1 MIKMNIM
8 ETPIMPLRAASRVF
22 TQVFLRG
29 KGSLSMHGD
38 AHTGCHYPALQSRRF
53 IQNLP
58 LLRQLLPAV
67 LFAMSILPGAAFAI
81 KAPTVNASGYLL
93 VDVESGQA
101 LSEQN
106 ADARLEP
113 ASLTKIMTAHVVFSE
128 IKADRISLQDMV
140 LISEKAWKME
150 GSKMFIEVNKQV
162 SVEELLK
169 GLIIQS
175 GNDAAVALA
184 EHVAGSEEAFAEL
197 MNKHAAQLGMNG
209 THFVNSSGMPDK
221 NHYTTP
227 RDIALVTEAT
237 ILEFPEFY
245 KWYAEKEYTYNKIK
259 QPNRNRLLWRDE
271 SVDGVKTG
279 HTQAAGYCLVSSA
292 KREGTRLISVIM
304 GTNSDSSR
312 IVESRKLLNWGFR
325 FFETSTLFKR
335 GEELKSVRIWKGDV
349 DTLSV
354 GVGDDVF
361 IRYPR
366 DMKDKLSAKLSISTP
381 LEAPVSKG
389 QQIGSIDIMLQDDK
403 LKIVPLIALEDV
415 KEAGIFGWLVDTA
428 LQWFE

>member
-1 MIKMNIM
+1 MIKIKTMKTI
-8 ETPIMPLRAASRVF
+8 IMPLRATPPTHGLMQR
-22 TQVFLRG
+22 
-29 KGSLSMHGD
+29 LSM
-38 AHTGCHYPALQSRRF
+38 R
-53 IQNLP
+53 
-58 LLRQLLPAV
+58 RQLLPVA
-67 LFAMSILPGAAFAI
+67 LLLLSILPGVSFAV

-93 VDVESGQA
+93 VDVESGQV

-140 LISEKAWKME
+140 LISEKAWKMT
-150 GSKMFIEVNKQV
+150 GSKMFIEVNKQIP
-162 SVEELLK
+162 VEALLK

-209 THFVNSSGMPDK
+209 THFVNASGMPDE

-237 ILEFPEFY
+237 ILEYPEFY
-245 KWYAEKEYTYNKIK
+245 KWYAEKEYTYNNIK

-279 HTQAAGYCLVSSA
+279 HTEAAGYCLVSSA
-292 KREGTRLISVIM
+292 KRDGSRLVSVIM
-304 GTNSDSSR
+304 GTKSDSAR

-325 FFETSTLFKR
+325 FFETSTLLKQA
-335 GEELKSVRIWKGDV
+335 EELKSVKIWKGET

-354 GVGDDVF
+354 GVGSDVV

-366 DMKDKLSAKLSISTP
+366 DMKDKLSAKLSVTTP
-381 LEAPVSKG
+381 LEAPVAKG
-389 QQIGSIDIMLQDDK
+389 QQVGSINIMLQDNK
-403 LKIVPLIALEDV
+403 LKIVPLVALEDV
-415 KEAGIFGWLVDTA
+415 KEAGIFGWLLDTV